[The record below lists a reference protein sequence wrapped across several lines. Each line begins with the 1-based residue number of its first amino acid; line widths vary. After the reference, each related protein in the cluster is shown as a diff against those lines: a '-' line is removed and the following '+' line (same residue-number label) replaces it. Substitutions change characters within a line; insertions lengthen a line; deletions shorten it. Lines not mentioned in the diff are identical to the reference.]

1 LAALAYFAI
10 ITLPTLDAC
19 HCASANAWYREIHAL
34 LKEKKKR
41 NREKKGKQKKMD
53 TVERGAIRDEK
64 DARLRDGQAGDVE
77 KGGVNGGA
85 GDGEDMMGTSSSLQ
99 SF

>member
-1 LAALAYFAI
+1 
-10 ITLPTLDAC
+10 
-19 HCASANAWYREIHAL
+19 
-34 LKEKKKR
+34 
-41 NREKKGKQKKMD
+41 MD